1 MSEGRLPTELWVSAG
16 LRRCSNEGVPA
27 TVVRK
32 GELQSGTVILKLNQH
47 EQGCRVL
54 NQTRDIDGRL
64 VWFAA
69 LDGALVPEADADGY
83 IERSV
88 ERDPD
93 IWVVE
98 VEHADGWHPFDG
110 RLMSR

>member
-16 LRRCSNEGVPA
+16 LRRCSDAGVAA

-32 GELQSGTVILKLNQH
+32 GELQSGTVLLKLNQRD
-47 EQGCRVL
+47 QGCRLL

-69 LDGALVPEADADGY
+69 LDGALVPEAEADEY
-83 IERSV
+83 IQRSLK
-88 ERDPD
+88 RDPD
-93 IWVVE
+93 IWVIE
-98 VEHADGWHPFDG
+98 VEHPEGWHPFDG
-110 RLMSR
+110 RMMSQ

>member
-1 MSEGRLPTELWVSAG
+1 MREGRLPTELWVSAG
-16 LRRCSNEGVPA
+16 LRRCSDEGVPA

-32 GELQSGTVILKLNQH
+32 GEAQSGTVILKLNQH
-47 EQGCRVL
+47 AQGCRVL

-69 LDGALVPEADADGY
+69 LDGALVPEDDADGY
-83 IERSV
+83 IARSV
-88 ERDPD
+88 RRDPD

-98 VEHADGWHPFDG
+98 VEHAEGWHPFDG
-110 RLMSR
+110 RMMTK

>member
-16 LRRCSNEGVPA
+16 LRRCSDEGVPA
-27 TVVRK
+27 TMVRK

-47 EQGCRVL
+47 NLGCRIL
-54 NQTRDIDGRL
+54 SQTRDIDGRL

-69 LDGALVPEADADGY
+69 LDGALVPEADADAY
-83 IERSV
+83 IARSV
-88 ERDPD
+88 KRDPD

-98 VEHADGWHPFDG
+98 VEHAEGWHPFDG
-110 RLMSR
+110 KMMSN